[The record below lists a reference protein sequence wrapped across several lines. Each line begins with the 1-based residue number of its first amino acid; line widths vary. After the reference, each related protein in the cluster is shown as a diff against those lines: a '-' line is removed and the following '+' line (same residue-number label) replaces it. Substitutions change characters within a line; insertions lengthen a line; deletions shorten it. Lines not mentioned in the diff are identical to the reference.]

1 MKRIEE
7 IEARRKEILKEM
19 GQIKSMKRGTLTEQ
33 YLKVRHRG
41 KKEPVLR
48 GPYYVLSRHA
58 GGGTVSRRVSLK
70 ELSKVRR
77 ELEEAKRFRELCREF
92 EELTEELGLLVGRAD
107 EDGREKKRLN
117 SRLRRTSR

>member
-19 GQIKSMKRGTLTEQ
+19 GGIKSMKRGSLTEQ

-58 GGGTVSRRVSLK
+58 KGRTVSCRVSLK
-70 ELSKVRR
+70 ELREVRA
-77 ELEEAKRFRELCREF
+77 ELSAGKRLRALCREY
-92 EELTEELGLLVGRAD
+92 EELTEELGFLVGGESEAG
-107 EDGREKKRLN
+107 EEKKR
-117 SRLRRTSR
+117 RRRF